1 MKNRTPLA
9 AALLVGV
16 LSVTGCSSNTQ
27 GDDASPVF
35 LSVTYTLLPES
46 WNVGSG
52 APLQFDTTDLRSV
65 LKNPGAGSSS
75 YLDTRLD
82 DYVVEW
88 TRLDGGTK
96 VPEPETFAGNILV
109 PAGGVS
115 TMANYPYMSRTALQR
130 PPLDQLLP
138 FNGGV
143 DRETGRS
150 EIRCRGTVTYRGRTL
165 SGQPVRGVGSFGMT
179 FLYSAATQTVVGR
192 VN

>member
-9 AALLVGV
+9 VALLAGV

-35 LSVTYTLLPES
+35 LSVTFRELPEA

-52 APLQFDTTDLRSV
+52 APLQLETVELNSV

-75 YLDTRLD
+75 FLDTRLEN
-82 DYVVEW
+82 YVVEW
-88 TRLDGGTK
+88 KRLDGGTK
-96 VPEPETFAGNILV
+96 VPDSETFSGNVLV
-109 PAGGVS
+109 PAGGTS
-115 TMANYPYMSRTALQR
+115 TLTNYEFMTRTALLR
-130 PPLDQLLP
+130 APLDQLLP
-138 FNGGV
+138 FNGGI
-143 DRETGRS
+143 DRETGRN
-150 EIRCRGTVTYRGRTL
+150 EIRCQAKVTFRGRTL
-165 SGQPVRGVGSFGMT
+165 SGQPVEGYGNFGMT

>member
-1 MKNRTPLA
+1 MKNRFQLA
-9 AALLVGV
+9 AALLAGA
-16 LSVTGCSSNTQ
+16 LAVTGCSSNTQ

-35 LSVTYTLLPES
+35 LSVSYELLAES

-52 APLQFDTTDLRSV
+52 LPMQFDTTRLTSV
-65 LKNPGAGSSS
+65 LKNPTAGNSDF
-75 YLDTRLD
+75 LDTRVE

-88 TRLDGGTK
+88 RRIDGGTK
-96 VPEPETFAGNILV
+96 VPEAETFGGNVLI
-109 PAGGVS
+109 PAGGTS
-115 TMANYPYMSRTALQR
+115 TLSNYPYMTRTALLR

-138 FNGGV
+138 FNGGI

-150 EIRCRGTVTYRGRTL
+150 EIRCRATVTYRGRTL
-165 SGQPVRGVGSFGMT
+165 SGQPVRGVGTFGMT

>member
-1 MKNRTPLA
+1 MKNRTSLA
-9 AALLVGV
+9 AALLAGV
-16 LSVTGCSSNTQ
+16 LSATGCSSNSQ

-46 WNVGSG
+46 WNVGGG
-52 APLQFDTTDLRSV
+52 APLQFDTTELRSI
-65 LKNPGAGSSS
+65 LKNPGAGSSTF
-75 YLDTRLD
+75 LDTRLD
-82 DYVVEW
+82 DYVIEW
-88 TRLDGGTK
+88 TRIDGGTK
-96 VPEPETFAGNILV
+96 VPDPETFAGNVLI
-109 PAGGVS
+109 PAGGTS
-115 TMANYPYMSRTALQR
+115 TLANYPYMSRTALQR

-138 FNGGV
+138 FNGGI

>member
-16 LSVTGCSSNTQ
+16 LSVTGCSSNSQ

-35 LSVTYTLLPES
+35 LSVSYSLLPEAI
-46 WNVGSG
+46 NVGSG
-52 APLQFDTTDLRSV
+52 APLQFDTTELRSI

-75 YLDTRLD
+75 FLDTRLD

-88 TRLDGGTK
+88 KRIDGGTK
-96 VPEPETFAGNILV
+96 VPDSETFGGNVLI
-109 PAGGVS
+109 PAGGSS
-115 TMANYPYMSRTALQR
+115 TLANYPYMSRTALLR
-130 PPLDQLLP
+130 APLDQLLP
-138 FNGGV
+138 FNGGI

-150 EIRCRGTVTYRGRTL
+150 EIRCQATVTYRGRTL
-165 SGQPVRGVGSFGMT
+165 SGQPVRGVGSFGMA
-179 FLYSAATQTVVGR
+179 FIYSAATQTVVGR